1 MEPQNQQQQAL
12 NEDGGSGKGGYLCRP
27 SITRWT
33 PTTDQIRILKDLY
46 YNNGVRSP
54 SAEQIQRISARLRK
68 YGKIEGKNVFYW
80 FQNHKARE
88 RQKKRLNS
96 DVPMQRGVGV
106 GNTNWNSTPEESIH
120 TKYPLPN
127 ITSGI
132 SASSLSSGVISVGHM
147 GNHGY
152 GSVTMEKSFRNCS
165 ISNGGNNG
173 GVGGSI
179 GHNSGCVGVDPYS
192 SSYSTLFD
200 KRRLME
206 ENLGGQED
214 EEEEEEV
221 EAGEKETLPL
231 FPMHAED
238 INGFCNMNPYTTN
251 AHYMYTSCY
260 RSADDG
266 INGSRTSLELS
277 LNSYCHRSSPYH

>member
-1 MEPQNQQQQAL
+1 MCPPLLSSLLKPHLTISNTLTLTLTLTNPSLSLSLSLSLYSLQYSFFCLLLLVLFFVWNLMEPQNQQQQAL
-12 NEDGGSGKGGYLCRP
+12 NKDGGSGKGGHLCRP

-106 GNTNWNSTPEESIH
+106 GNTKWNSTHEESIH

-127 ITSGI
+127 ITSGEQTTHLYI
-132 SASSLSSGVISVGHM
+132 ILHIFIFIFH
-147 GNHGY
+147 
-152 GSVTMEKSFRNCS
+152 S
-165 ISNGGNNG
+165 I
-173 GVGGSI
+173 VWKVYFCC
-179 GHNSGCVGVDPYS
+179 GCTFLTSHLWLIFCDVGVCGLQGS
-192 SSYSTLFD
+192 L
-200 KRRLME
+200 LHLHH
-206 ENLGGQED
+206 LGWY
-214 EEEEEEV
+214 
-221 EAGEKETLPL
+221 LL
-231 FPMHAED
+231 
-238 INGFCNMNPYTTN
+238 
-251 AHYMYTSCY
+251 
-260 RSADDG
+260 G
-266 INGSRTSLELS
+266 IWGIMDMDRWLWRKALG
-277 LNSYCHRSSPYH
+277 

>member
-88 RQKKRLNS
+88 RQKKRLIS

-106 GNTNWNSTPEESIH
+106 GNTNWNSKPEESIH

-127 ITSGI
+127 ITSGV
-132 SASSLSSGVISVGHM
+132 SASSSSSGVISVGHM
-147 GNHGY
+147 GNYGY
-152 GSVTMEKSFRNCS
+152 RSVTMEKSFRVS
-165 ISNGGNNG
+165 IYSFHAHALCGKSEFSTEILGRAGAGAPNLQCKGFLG
-173 GVGGSI
+173 I
-179 GHNSGCVGVDPYS
+179 IWCCV
-192 SSYSTLFD
+192 
-200 KRRLME
+200 
-206 ENLGGQED
+206 Q
-214 EEEEEEV
+214 
-221 EAGEKETLPL
+221 
-231 FPMHAED
+231 
-238 INGFCNMNPYTTN
+238 
-251 AHYMYTSCY
+251 
-260 RSADDG
+260 
-266 INGSRTSLELS
+266 
-277 LNSYCHRSSPYH
+277 